1 MARTSKSKGSNGS
14 KKAERVYFTL
24 PKNWEIRNA
33 REIGR
38 GKKAVVYFTLYMP
51 GLSLYNLKIVPAGKN
66 YDEFIAMPQISN
78 GKRGKA
84 EEWYNQYAIYLSE
97 DDTSKVIEAVY
108 EALEDDE
115 DDEDE
120 DDEEDEED
128 EDRTPAGFTKINDE
142 TDDDIPF

>member
-1 MARTSKSKGSNGS
+1 MPRTSKTSKGS
-14 KKAERVYFTL
+14 KKPKHVYFTL

-51 GLSLYNLKIVPAGKN
+51 GLSLYNLKVVPAGKN
-66 YDEFIAMPQISN
+66 YDEFIAMPQTSN
-78 GKRGKA
+78 GKRGRA
-84 EEWYNQYAIYLSE
+84 EEWFNQYAIYLSE

-108 EALEDDE
+108 AAL
-115 DDEDE
+115 DE

-128 EDRTPAGFTKINDE
+128 EDDEDDEDRTPEGFTKIDDE
-142 TDDDIPF
+142 DIPF

>member
-1 MARTSKSKGSNGS
+1 MSRTRTTKA
-14 KKAERVYFTL
+14 KKNDKVYFAL

-51 GLSLYNLKIVPAGKN
+51 GLSLYNLKIVPAGKT
-66 YDEFIAMPQISN
+66 YDEFIAMPQTSN

-84 EEWYNQYAIYLSE
+84 EEWFNQYAIYLSD

-108 EALEDDE
+108 AALDDE
-115 DDEDE
+115 DDEE
-120 DDEEDEED
+120 G
-128 EDRTPAGFTKINDE
+128 RTPEGFNDA
-142 TDDDIPF
+142 TDDDMPF

>member
-1 MARTSKSKGSNGS
+1 MARTSKTG
-14 KKAERVYFTL
+14 KKTEHIYFAL
-24 PKNWEIRNA
+24 PKKWEIRNA

-38 GKKAVVYFTLYMP
+38 GKKKVVYFTLYMP

-66 YDEFIAMPQISN
+66 YDEFIAMPQTSN

-84 EEWYNQYAIYLSE
+84 EEWFNQYAIYLSE

-108 EALEDDE
+108 EALVGE

-120 DDEEDEED
+120 DDE
-128 EDRTPAGFTKINDE
+128 DRTPSGFIPI
-142 TDDDIPF
+142 DDDEIPF

>member
-1 MARTSKSKGSNGS
+1 MARTSKSKGK

-38 GKKAVVYFTLYMP
+38 GKKSVVYFTLYMP
-51 GLSLYNLKIVPAGKN
+51 GLSLYNLKIVPAGKD
-66 YDEFIAMPQISN
+66 YDEFIAMPQTSN
-78 GKRGKA
+78 GKRGRA
-84 EEWYNQYAIYLSE
+84 EEWFNQYAIYLSE

-108 EALEDDE
+108 AAL
-115 DDEDE
+115 DE

-128 EDRTPAGFTKINDE
+128 DEDEDDEDRTPEGFTKIDDE
-142 TDDDIPF
+142 DIPF

>member
-1 MARTSKSKGSNGS
+1 MARTSKASKGS
-14 KKAERVYFTL
+14 KKTERVYFTL

-33 REIGR
+33 REIDR

-66 YDEFIAMPQISN
+66 YDEFIAMPQTSN

-84 EEWYNQYAIYLSE
+84 EEWFNQYAIYLSE
-97 DDTSKVIEAVY
+97 DDTSAVIEAVY
-108 EALEDDE
+108 AALDDEDEEDDE
-115 DDEDE
+115 DDED
-120 DDEEDEED
+120 DED

-142 TDDDIPF
+142 TDDYIPF

>member
-1 MARTSKSKGSNGS
+1 MARTSKSKGT

-66 YDEFIAMPQISN
+66 YDEFIAMPQTSN

-84 EEWYNQYAIYLSE
+84 EEWFNQYAIYLSE
-97 DDTSKVIEAVY
+97 DDTSAVIEAVY
-108 EALEDDE
+108 AALDDEDEEDDE
-115 DDEDE
+115 DD
-120 DDEEDEED
+120 ED

-142 TDDDIPF
+142 TDDYIPF